1 MRLPLILLAAA
12 AFAQQPAPRPP
23 DLTAA
28 DLEVFL
34 DGLVPATIQ
43 REDIAGLVIA
53 VVKDGQVLLAKGYG
67 YGDVAKKIPV
77 TPDATLFR
85 PGSISKLFTWT
96 AVMQQVEAGKL
107 DLDTDI
113 NTYLDFAIASR
124 FAKPV
129 TLRHLLTHT
138 PGFEEAIKE
147 LFVKDVK
154 SLRPL
159 RDYLIAH
166 QPARVFPPGSTPAYS
181 NYGTALAG
189 YIVERVS
196 GMKFEDYIDRRILEP
211 LGMTRSTFRQPVPD
225 AMKDLPQAGYNLGSD
240 AAKPFEVVQ
249 AFPAGSMSV
258 TAMDMTHFM
267 RAHLNYGEYNGR
279 RILSESAAKQMY
291 ARQAGWPDT
300 LDAMALGFYETS
312 RNGLRILS
320 HGGDTAWFHSD
331 LHLIHEKNLGFFM
344 SQNSRGRGQ
353 TNVRGL
359 IWESVLDRYFP
370 YAPPPAPVAAT
381 AKADAALAAG
391 RYLSS
396 RSGFESLFRVTN
408 LAGQTEVKANADGTI
423 ETGAKGRNGKPKKY
437 EEIGPLLYREVG
449 GQDRIAFTRDA
460 AGRLRLA
467 PGFAAFTLLKAGPFE
482 DQRLWFVIGGFSL
495 AVFAFALAAWPL
507 GAWIR
512 RHYGRPLALSA
523 ESRRW
528 RLIALLAAAANLA
541 CLGIFA
547 TLFAG
552 AVDPSLFSPALDG
565 RIRLAQA
572 FGWLG
577 VLGMI
582 AAHWGMIRRFA
593 DREANWMGR
602 LAAVGMAVALAGFS
616 LTVWYWNLL
625 SFSLKY

>member
-1 MRLPLILLAAA
+1 MRLPALLLLTAA
-12 AFAQQPAPRPP
+12 AFAQAPKPP
-23 DLTAA
+23 ELNAA

-43 REDIAGLVIA
+43 REDIAGLVIS
-53 VVKDGQVLLAKGYG
+53 VVKDGQVLFAKGYG
-67 YGDVAKKIPV
+67 YSDAAKKSPI

-107 DLDTDI
+107 DLDKDI

-124 FAKPV
+124 FDKPI

-138 PGFEEAIKE
+138 PGFEEALKE
-147 LFVKDVK
+147 LFVKDAK
-154 SLRPL
+154 DLRPL

-166 QPARVFPPGSTPAYS
+166 QPARVYAPGTTPAYS

-196 GMKFEDYIDRRILEP
+196 GLGFEDYIDRKILGP
-211 LGMTRSTFRQPVPD
+211 LGMARSTFRQPVPD
-225 AMKDLPQAGYNLGSD
+225 ALKNLPQAGYNLGSD

-258 TAMDMTHFM
+258 TALDMTHFM
-267 RAHLNYGEYNGR
+267 RAHLNYGEYNGQ
-279 RILSESAAKQMY
+279 RILSEATAKQMY
-291 ARQAGWPDT
+291 TRQAGWPET
-300 LDAMALGFYETS
+300 LDAMALGFYESS

-320 HGGDTAWFHSD
+320 HGGDTAWMHSD

-353 TNVRGL
+353 IGVREL
-359 IWESVLDRYFP
+359 VWNSLLDRYFP
-370 YAPPPAPVAAT
+370 YTLPPVTVAAT
-381 AKADAALAAG
+381 AKADAALVAG

-396 RSGFESLFRVTN
+396 RSGVESLFRVTN
-408 LAGQTEVKANADGTI
+408 LAGQTEVTANADGTI
-423 ETGAKGRNGKPKKY
+423 QTGSKGWNGKTKKY
-437 EEIGPLLYREVG
+437 QEVGPLVYQEIG
-449 GQDRIAFTRDA
+449 GQGRIAFVRDA
-460 AGRLRLA
+460 AGRLRIM
-467 PGFAAFTLLKAGPFE
+467 PGFAAFTLLKAGPLE
-482 DQRLWFVIGGFSL
+482 DQNLWFVIGGYAL
-495 AVFAFALAAWPL
+495 AVFAFALLAWPI

-523 ESRRW
+523 DSRRW
-528 RLIALLAAAANLA
+528 RLIALLAAVANLVF
-541 CLGIFA
+541 LGIVA

-572 FGWLG
+572 CGWLG
-577 VLGMI
+577 VLGAV
-582 AAHWGMIRRFA
+582 AAHWGMIRRFS

-602 LAAVGMAVALAGFS
+602 LAAVGTAVALAGFS
-616 LTVWYWNLL
+616 LTAWYWNLL
-625 SFSLKY
+625 NFSLKY